1 MADHYT
7 SGDALVYPDTAS
19 AADIPL
25 IAQKLANSV
34 QAALAGRESRFIA
47 VCTSGTRPAAPSAG
61 ALIYESDT
69 KAYGVWNGVAWSM
82 WDTTDQA
89 YTPTWTVDAGTAPSL
104 GNGTLTGTYRRAGGN
119 ITAQIKLVSGTTTT
133 YSDSGGNNR
142 VFLFALPVTAADYT
156 LISGQGRTSYGSTT
170 TLWYA
175 LGWSSS
181 KVGMSTAA
189 AAGAAV
195 GSNYPAIPPAATAG
209 TTWSLRVHYTA

>member
-34 QAALAGRESRFIA
+34 QAALTGRESRFIA
-47 VCTSGTRPAAPSAG
+47 VCTSSTRPASPAAG

-189 AAGAAV
+189 AAAGAV

>member
-7 SGDALVYPDTAS
+7 SGDALVYPDTDS
-19 AADIPL
+19 ATDIAL
-25 IAQKLANSV
+25 IVQKLATSV
-34 QAALAGRESRFIA
+34 QAAFAARESRFIA

-61 ALIYESDT
+61 ALIYETDT
-69 KAYGVWNGVAWSM
+69 KAFGVWNGVAWSM
-82 WDTTDQA
+82 WDTTDQS
-89 YTPTWTVDAGTAPSL
+89 YTPTWTVDAGTAPAL
-104 GNGTLTGTYRRAGGN
+104 GNGTLTGTYRRAGAN

-133 YSDSGGNNR
+133 YSDSGGNR

-181 KVGMSTAA
+181 KVGMSAAA